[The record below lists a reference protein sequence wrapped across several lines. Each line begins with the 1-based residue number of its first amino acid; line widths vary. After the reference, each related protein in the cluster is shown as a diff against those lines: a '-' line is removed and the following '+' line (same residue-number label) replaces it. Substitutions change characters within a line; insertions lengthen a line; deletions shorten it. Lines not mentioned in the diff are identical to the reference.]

1 MEGGPLLSDWWVE
14 DSKRF
19 VPYLN
24 ISAML
29 DGKPDQGML
38 SNYDLRGYPSFI
50 FLDTDG
56 VLLYGKEPYWRPDSK
71 LSLEQGL
78 GEVES
83 IFKLRKRVE
92 EFPQDLVAR
101 AHLTLIEGLLNP
113 ARANIVAMDEAAK
126 VDGVPADLVGK
137 WRASRLTIRF
147 LAVFEPYRAAYRQ
160 GSEDREEKRTKVIT
174 ACYQMVKNGDRLPE
188 ESEEFRPFWVLAF
201 DGAVDAGD
209 EKIAMV
215 CLEAYEDA
223 YGVQDRYLKKMKE
236 KCEKLV
242 ERIEKGVI

>member
-29 DGKPDQGML
+29 DEKPDQGML
-38 SNYDLRGYPSFI
+38 SQYGLGGYPSFI

-71 LSLEQGL
+71 LSLELGL

-83 IFKLRKRVE
+83 IFKLRKRVA
-92 EFPQDLVAR
+92 EFPEDLVAR

-113 ARANIVAMDEAAK
+113 ARANIVAMGEAAK
-126 VDGVPADLVGK
+126 VEGVPADLVEK
-137 WRASRLTIRF
+137 WRASRATIRF
-147 LAVFEPYRAAYRQ
+147 LAVFDPYRTAYKQ
-160 GSEDREEKRTKVIT
+160 GSEDREEKRTKAIT
-174 ACYQMVKNGDRLPE
+174 TCYQMVKAGDRLDE
-188 ESEEFRPFWVLAF
+188 EAEGFRPFWVLAF
-201 DGAVDAGD
+201 DGAIAAGD
-209 EKIAMV
+209 EKIAHI
-215 CLEAYEDA
+215 CLEVYEDA
-223 YGVQDRYLKKMKE
+223 YGVQDRYLKKMRE
-236 KCEKLV
+236 KCKDMARGNTKTV
-242 ERIEKGVI
+242 G

>member
-29 DGKPDQGML
+29 DEKPDQGML
-38 SNYDLRGYPSFI
+38 SQYGLGGYPSFI

-71 LSLEQGL
+71 LSLELGL

-83 IFKLRKRVE
+83 IFKLRKRVA
-92 EFPQDLVAR
+92 EFPEDLVAR

-113 ARANIVAMDEAAK
+113 ARANIIAMDEAAK
-126 VDGVPADLVGK
+126 VDGVPADLVGE
-137 WRASRLTIRF
+137 WRASRATIRF
-147 LAVFEPYRAAYRQ
+147 LAVFDPYRTAYKQ
-160 GSEDREEKRTKVIT
+160 GSEDREEKRTKAMTI
-174 ACYQMVKNGDRLPE
+174 CYQMVKDGDGLPE
-188 ESEEFRPFWVLAF
+188 DNEGFRPFWVLAF
-201 DGAVDAGD
+201 DGAIEAGD
-209 EKIAMV
+209 EKIAMA
-215 CLEAYEDA
+215 CLEEYKDA
-223 YGVQDRYLKKMKE
+223 YGIQDRYLKKMKE

-242 ERIEKGVI
+242 ERMEKGVI